1 PRDRSRSPS
10 GDLLPQGDVPAALAR
25 ERLALP
31 AAPPPAQRHPPPR
44 HQVELRRPD
53 VAERYRDDV
62 HLFAGNRVVMR
73 DETLRDDVVLVEA
86 EMRGRDVVTPTLSA
100 PGLARSR
107 ATIASDRSIPCTRT
121 PRCASGSAIL
131 PVPMPSSS
139 AAPSPASCARKWT
152 AGSTTLGANI
162 SALDSS
168 YRAANRPPK

>member
-1 PRDRSRSPS
+1 MWQHGS
-10 GDLLPQGDVPAALAR
+10 
-25 ERLALP
+25 
-31 AAPPPAQRHPPPR
+31 
-44 HQVELRRPD
+44 EL
-53 VAERYRDDV
+53 YTNDV
-62 HLFAGNRVVMR
+62 HLFSPKIVAMR
-73 DETLRDDVVLVEA
+73 DQTLRDDVVLVEA

-152 AGSTTLGANI
+152 AGSTTPGANI
-162 SALDSS
+162 SAPD
-168 YRAANRPPK
+168 